1 MSVFKEQIL
10 NEEQLTEQVDLLVE
24 SKLLTKISSEAK
36 KLLKKGQAIFKK
48 GIKKVVDKNTGEEI
62 TEDNPKE
69 AK

>member
-36 KLLKKGQAIFKK
+36 KLLKKGQAIFKR
-48 GIKKVVDKNTGEEI
+48 GIKKVVDKNTGKEI

>member
-10 NEEQLTEQVDLLVE
+10 NEEQLTEQVDILVE

-48 GIKKVVDKNTGEEI
+48 GLKKFVDKKTGE
-62 TEDNPKE
+62 
-69 AK
+69 